1 MKKISKRLLM
11 SLLAVM
17 CVFTMLPTMNMVV
30 FADEYEIIDDIDSR
44 FVYSSGSANN
54 GGWDADGSGEA
65 NVTEHWS
72 NSAGATLTI
81 SFNGTKLELYGK
93 AAPNHAMF
101 SVSIDDGEAVECDA
115 YAGTTDRE
123 KMLFES
129 DTLEAGDHKAI
140 IKVLDKRNTNS
151 TGSGNVYGVQFVYAK
166 VLNAQKTEFP
176 GYSIIEDMAMTSSDE
191 LFKIKYNGSWGGGS
205 YYPDLFHDGYEHYA
219 HSGDSYEMRFIGTKF
234 EIYASKN
241 AAHGIY
247 DVTID
252 GEEAGTADGTIVG
265 ATKHQ
270 QLIYTSPELSDG
282 EHTLKV
288 ELKGQ
293 DGKAIQL
300 DYLKVYHGEI
310 KADEIQLSEDEI
322 RLESGMSKKIEAKVL
337 PAVATNKTVEWSSA
351 DEKIAEVDKDGNIT
365 AKSKTT
371 ASTKVTAKVKGT
383 DVKAEVKVNVVESV
397 GYLSAFVG
405 STDMLDTQDNYDDL
419 MTAFNDSYSEVAW
432 KGDVL
437 NSKVV
442 AVTREKDVH
451 NAEIIV
457 SDFTSKGSIIE
468 AGNVDV
474 KWLKNVKANI
484 GRGNSGA
491 PVKDFPDVIYKGGK
505 LDIPAETVQSAWVNI
520 NVPKDAKPGVYKGT
534 LTLKADELEKDYV
547 FNYEFEVL
555 DLVLPET
562 SETGQEIQVWQHP
575 FSVANYFGVAEEDYF
590 TEEHYKYMRA
600 SMEEYRSIGGVDVVA
615 NVVEE
620 AWNHQS
626 YYSDPSMV
634 KWTKKEDGTFAFD
647 YTWYDSWINFQIEC
661 GVLDPEK
668 GIGQIKCYS
677 IVPWNN
683 QIAYYDEATN
693 KTVKKSYR
701 PGSDD
706 WNEIWTVFLKDFM
719 EHSEKQG
726 WFDMTYISMDERG
739 MSDLQHA
746 VNVIES
752 VQNNEGESFKIS
764 SAFNYGDATGN
775 YEFTDHID
783 DISIGMIYVS
793 DQSDEMRK
801 LAAHRKELGL
811 TTTIYTCT
819 GHYPGNF
826 TISDPGDNTWVMW
839 YSLSHGT
846 DGFMRW
852 AWDNYVP
859 DPLTNVTYKYWEP
872 GDGWFIYPTEKG
884 EESET
889 YFYST
894 PRYEMLKKGIRDVN
908 KARYLMETSKE
919 NEQKVK
925 ELIETMKRP
934 KSGGNGYGSAVAANE
949 TERMLT
955 FSETARMKEGI
966 NTIAREYIANQVVEV
981 EGIEVDVEEVT
992 LFEGESQQ
1000 VTATVKPENA
1010 TDKNVFWTSEDE
1022 TVATVSDGKI
1032 TAVKE
1037 GETIVKVYSADEIV
1051 RAQIKVIVKKVTE
1064 TKPNPEEPDT
1074 DDKSDSTDDVNS
1086 EDVNTGDTTNVMFW
1100 SLLCICGAF
1109 MSLFAISKKVSK

>member
-1 MKKISKRLLM
+1 MRNISKKLLM

-17 CVFTMLPTMNMVV
+17 CLFTMLPTMNMVI

-44 FVYSSGSANN
+44 FIYSPGDANN
-54 GGWDADGSGEA
+54 GGWDASGSGEA
-65 NVTEHWS
+65 SVTEHWS
-72 NSAGATLTI
+72 NSAGATLEI

-93 AAPNHAMF
+93 AAANHAKF
-101 SVSIDDGEAVECDA
+101 SVSIDGSKAVECDA
-115 YAGTTDRE
+115 YAATTDRE

-140 IKVLDKRNTNS
+140 ITVLNKRNANS
-151 TGSGNVYGVQFVYAK
+151 TGSGSIYGVQFIYAK
-166 VLNAQKTEFP
+166 VLNGQETEFP

-191 LFKIKYNGSWGGGS
+191 LFKIKYNGSWGGGGS

-219 HSGDSYEMRFIGTKF
+219 HSGDSFEMRFIGTKF
-234 EIYASKN
+234 EIYATKASG
-241 AAHGIY
+241 HGIY
-247 DVTID
+247 NVTID
-252 GEEAGTADGTIVG
+252 GAEAGTADGTIIG
-265 ATKHQ
+265 DRKHQ
-270 QLIYTSPELSDG
+270 QLIYTSPELKDG

-293 DGKAIQL
+293 NDKAIQL

-310 KADEIQLSEDEI
+310 KADEIQLSDNEI
-322 RLESGMSKKIEAKVL
+322 RLESGMSKKIEATVF
-337 PAVATNKTVEWSSA
+337 PAVATNKKVEWSSA
-351 DEKIAEVDKDGNIT
+351 DEKIAEVDKDGTIK
-365 AKSKTT
+365 AVSKTA
-371 ASTKVTAKVKGT
+371 ASTKVTATVKGT
-383 DVKAEVKVNVVESV
+383 NVKTEVNVNVVESV

-442 AVTREKDVH
+442 AVTRENDVH

-457 SDFTSKGSIIE
+457 SDFTSKGAIIE

-505 LDIPAETVQSAWVNI
+505 LDIPAGTVQSAWVNI

-534 LTLKADELEKDYV
+534 LTLKADELEEDYV

-634 KWTKKEDGTFAFD
+634 KWTKKEDGTFTFD

-693 KTVKKSYR
+693 RTVKKSYK

-706 WNEIWTVFLKDFM
+706 WNEIWTVFLEDFM
-719 EHSEKQG
+719 KHSEKQG

-752 VQNNEGESFKIS
+752 VKNDDGESFKIS

-775 YEFTDHID
+775 YDFTDHID

-793 DQSDEMRK
+793 DQSDEMRN

-884 EESET
+884 KESDT

-908 KARYLMETSKE
+908 KARYLIETSE
-919 NEQKVK
+919 GNEQKVK

-966 NTIAREYIANQVVEV
+966 NTIAREYIESQIVKVES
-981 EGIEVDVEEVT
+981 ISVDTNNVLIT
-992 LFEGESQQ
+992 EGEIKQ
-1000 VTATVKPENA
+1000 VKATVNPKNA
-1010 TDKNVFWTSEDE
+1010 TNKDLYWVSQNEE
-1022 TVATVSDGKI
+1022 IATVENGNI
-1032 TAVKE
+1032 LGIKE
-1037 GETIVKVYSADEIV
+1037 GETIITVYSADESISADINV
-1051 RAQIKVIVKKVTE
+1051 KVQKATE
-1064 TKPNPEEPDT
+1064 TEPVEPTDPEISNNNNKGE
-1074 DDKSDSTDDVNS
+1074 
-1086 EDVNTGDTTNVMFW
+1086 VNTGDTANVSFW
-1100 SLLCICGAF
+1100 LLLCVSGGA
-1109 MSLFAISKKVSK
+1109 MSLFAIRKKLVK